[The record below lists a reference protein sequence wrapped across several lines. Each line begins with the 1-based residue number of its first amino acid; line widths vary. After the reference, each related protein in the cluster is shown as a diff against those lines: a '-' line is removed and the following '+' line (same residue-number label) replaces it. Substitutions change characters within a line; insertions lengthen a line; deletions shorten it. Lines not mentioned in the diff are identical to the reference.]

1 MSDNKRPTHD
11 MLVVVDTKKPVEGET
26 YTKKIWN
33 KIGSCWF
40 DGETMS
46 CKAFAMPVG
55 GNFEVRPVKEKKA
68 EDES

>member
-46 CKAFAMPVG
+46 CQPIAAPLGAF
-55 GNFEVRPVKEKKA
+55 EIRPVKEKK
-68 EDES
+68 EKDES